1 MNSVRLRLSILL
13 TEVIILGV
21 AALPAQSRPT
31 VTLVVDA
38 TQAPQKIL
46 RTHLVMPVKPGPL
59 TLYYPK
65 WIPGEHSP
73 TGPVGSVAGLK
84 FMANGQVIPWRRDLV
99 DAYTFHLDV
108 PAGASSLEANFEYIE
123 SGGGGLGFG
132 GSATDKL
139 VIVAWNQNVLYP
151 AGVPA
156 AQIDYKATLR
166 LPEGWK
172 FGTALPQQSASGNE
186 ITFVPVALDR
196 LVDSP
201 VIAGEY
207 YRAVDVTPPGE
218 PIHHEIDL
226 VADSEAA
233 LEMTPDIQKG
243 FTNLVAETG
252 KLFGARHYRDYHFLL
267 TLSNHV
273 AHFGLEHH
281 ESDDSRTIE
290 RGVATPQGKRG
301 VGGLLS
307 HEFVHSWNG
316 KFRRPADLST
326 PEFETPMKTDL
337 LWVYEGLTDF
347 LGNLLAARSGLWTPE
362 QYREDLATTAAELGP
377 GRPGRTWRP
386 LQDTADAV
394 PGMSFARG
402 GGGWMDW
409 RRGTDYYPEGDL
421 LWLEVSTLIHDQS
434 HGQKSIE
441 DFCRLFYGG
450 PNNGPELKPYTF
462 EELTRALNQVVA
474 YDWAG
479 FFHERLTSTSA
490 EAPVGGI
497 EAGGWK
503 VDYTERPAEGG
514 GGGGGG
520 PFGGGMGAVYSI
532 GLRLGMDG
540 TVAESVVGGLAYK
553 AGITSGMR
561 VVAVNDRAYT
571 PDLLRDALRA
581 GKDNASPIRL
591 LVLNDDYYSTCT
603 IDYHGGERFPH
614 LVRQEGKPDYLDDL
628 SKPLVE
634 HK

>member
-1 MNSVRLRLSILL
+1 MMNSVRFRFSILL
-13 TEVIILGV
+13 LEVAALGV
-21 AALPAQSRPT
+21 AALPAQSRPAI
-31 VTLVVDA
+31 TLIVDA
-38 TQAPQKIL
+38 TQAPEKML
-46 RTHLVMPVKPGPL
+46 HTRMVMQVKPGLL

-65 WIPGEHSP
+65 WIPGMHNPS
-73 TGPVGSVAGLK
+73 GPVGSVAGLK
-84 FMANGQVIPWRRDLV
+84 FTVNGNAIHWRRDLL
-99 DAYTFHLDV
+99 DAFTFHLDV
-108 PAGASSLEANFEYIE
+108 PEGAQSLEANFDYIE
-123 SGGGGLGFG
+123 SGGAFG

-139 VIVAWNQNVLYP
+139 VIISWNPNVLYP

-156 AQIDYKATLR
+156 AEISYKPTLR

-172 FGTALPQQSASGNE
+172 FGSALPQESVAGNE
-186 ITFVPVALDR
+186 ITFKPVALDR

-207 YRAVDVTPPGE
+207 YRAVDVTPSGE
-218 PIHHEIDL
+218 PIHHEIDM

-233 LEMTPDIQKG
+233 LAMSPEIQTD

-281 ESDDSRTIE
+281 ESNDSRTDE
-290 RGVATPQGKRG
+290 RGVVMPQGKRG

-326 PEFETPMKTDL
+326 PDFEAPMRSDL

-362 QYREDLATTAAELGP
+362 QYREDLASTAADLGP

-394 PGMSFARG
+394 ATMAFGRG

-409 RRGTDYYPEGDL
+409 RRGTDYYPEGNL
-421 LWLEVSTLIHDQS
+421 LWLDVATLIHDQS

-441 DFCRLFYGG
+441 DFCRLFYAG

-462 EELTRALNQVVA
+462 QELVSSLNQVVP
-474 YDWAG
+474 YDWAS
-479 FFHERLTSTSA
+479 FFRERLTSTSP

-497 EAGGWK
+497 QAGGWK
-503 VDYTERPAEGG
+503 VEYSEKPPEGA
-514 GGGGGG
+514 GGG
-520 PFGGGMGAVYSI
+520 PFGGGMNAVYSI
-532 GLRLGMDG
+532 GLRLGNDG
-540 TVAESVVGGLAYK
+540 GVQESIVGGLAFK

-561 VVAVNDRAYT
+561 VVAVNDRAFT
-571 PDLLRDALRA
+571 PELLRDALKA
-581 GKDNASPIRL
+581 GKNGTQPIRL
-591 LVLNDDYYSTCT
+591 LVLNDDYYTICT

-614 LVRQEGKPDYLDDL
+614 LIRDESKADLLDDL
-628 SKPLVE
+628 AKPLAE
-634 HK
+634 RK